1 MIIDK
6 SYITSYV
13 KNKFMT
19 SDYIKNRIKPD
30 GNKKYYDEEIQF
42 WVEQIYNSN
51 WTEALFNSEFDIVY
65 KKDFNKTLSTQTPND
80 YIGQTFFIDNKTYPK
95 GLFIGD
101 ICIHTA
107 KEDTT
112 SPVTLELR
120 RLINGIPES
129 SIIPMSSVTL
139 APSKFRAAG
148 EILQWQPVDDVI
160 TRTARN
166 TLRQFKFE
174 FPIFLE
180 PGYYCFTLKT
190 SSSNYAVYI
199 AENGKGTLNTGQTVV
214 NPYLGDFIYSGQGE
228 SWVIDPTKDLCFTIS
243 KYDFAVGT
251 RNLYLTIDPL
261 EYTDEFAYD
270 LLYFKCSTTQIPEHS
285 YIQESK
291 ATVTEFGTL
300 NSNDVK
306 ISPNSNSM
314 LPSHSIININ
324 SSAPLTLTLTLVNKD
339 PNLTP
344 VVDLHDTSVMLVR
357 NIIDSYSDYVSQSEL
372 TSTGEAFAKYT
383 TKAVTLNDGFDADG
397 ITVYLDA
404 NKPLGTQ
411 IEVFYRILNKY
422 DSSVEFEN
430 SNWYKMTKKSIDA
443 NSQLSTDYVEET
455 YEDLNI
461 SYVGKNGQVYT
472 TFDKIAVKVVFYS
485 EDPTKVPTIKNLR
498 VIATV

>member
-1 MIIDK
+1 MIIGK

-13 KNKFMT
+13 NNKFMT
-19 SDYIKNRIKPD
+19 SDYIKNRVKPT
-30 GNKKYYDEEIQF
+30 GNKKYYDEEIQL

-51 WTEALFNSEFDIVY
+51 WTESLFNSEFDMVY

-95 GLFIGD
+95 GMFIGD

-107 KEDTT
+107 KEDT
-112 SPVTLELR
+112 SASVTLELR

-129 SIIPMSSVTL
+129 DIIPMSSVTL
-139 APSKFRAAG
+139 LPSIFRDTADFM
-148 EILQWQPVDDVI
+148 QWSPVHL
-160 TRTARN
+160 AN
-166 TLRQFKFE
+166 NAKKTLRQFKFE

-228 SWVIDPTKDLCFTIS
+228 SWVIDPTKDLCFSIS
-243 KYDFAVGT
+243 KMDFAVGT
-251 RNLYLTIDPL
+251 RNLYLEIDKS
-261 EYTDEFAYD
+261 EYTDDFSYD
-270 LLYFKCSTTQIPEHS
+270 LLYFKCSTIQVPEYA
-285 YIQESK
+285 YIKESK

-300 NSNDVK
+300 NQNDVK
-306 ISPNSNSM
+306 ISPNSNSV
-314 LPSHSIININ
+314 LPSHSIIDTDA
-324 SSAPLTLTLTLVNKD
+324 SLKLTLTLVNTD

-344 VVDLHDTSVMLVR
+344 IVDLHDTSVMLVR
-357 NIIDSYSDYVSQSEL
+357 NIIDSYSDFVSESEL
-372 TSTGEAFAKYT
+372 TPNGTAFAKYT
-383 TKAVTLNDGFDADG
+383 TKPVTLADGFDADG

-430 SNWYKMTKKSIDA
+430 FDWYKMTKKSIDA
-443 NSQLSTDYVEET
+443 NSQLSSDYVEET

-472 TFDKIAVKVVFYS
+472 TFDRLAVKVVFYS